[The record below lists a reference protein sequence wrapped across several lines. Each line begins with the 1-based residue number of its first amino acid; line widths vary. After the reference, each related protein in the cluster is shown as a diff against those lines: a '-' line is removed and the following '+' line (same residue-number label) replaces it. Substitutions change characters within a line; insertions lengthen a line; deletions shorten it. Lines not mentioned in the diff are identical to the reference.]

1 MYQNVMF
8 GTSSFYFISLFMK
21 ILFSFPVIIMPFLLR
36 MKHIDSFFLKKLFYF
51 SQFSCLRVDDITMQ
65 IDILGNEWVVTDGVD
80 CISDRILCIVKTFQP
95 MIKVDTAKS
104 DSINDIL
111 MDSSLDH
118 EFFHL
123 LSVHVAGTT
132 VGMGDDHDFLYS

>member
-1 MYQNVMF
+1 
-8 GTSSFYFISLFMK
+8 
-21 ILFSFPVIIMPFLLR
+21 
-36 MKHIDSFFLKKLFYF
+36 
-51 SQFSCLRVDDITMQ
+51 MQ
-65 IDILGNEWVVTDGVD
+65 IDILGNERVVTNGVD

-118 EFFHL
+118 EFLHL

-132 VGMGDDHDFLYS
+132 IGMGDDHDFLYSQFVDGNQEAAHG

>member
-1 MYQNVMF
+1 
-8 GTSSFYFISLFMK
+8 
-21 ILFSFPVIIMPFLLR
+21 
-36 MKHIDSFFLKKLFYF
+36 MKHIDNFFLKKLFYF

-65 IDILGNEWVVTDGVD
+65 IDILGNERVVTNGVD
-80 CISDRILCIVKTFQP
+80 CISDRILCIVKTFQL

-118 EFFHL
+118 EFLHL

>member
-1 MYQNVMF
+1 
-8 GTSSFYFISLFMK
+8 
-21 ILFSFPVIIMPFLLR
+21 MPFLLR
-36 MKHIDSFFLKKLFYF
+36 MKHIDNFFLKKLFYF
-51 SQFSCLRVDDITMQ
+51 SQFSCLGVDDITMQ
-65 IDILGNEWVVTDGVD
+65 IDILGNEWVVADGVD

-118 EFFHL
+118 EFLHL
-123 LSVHVAGTT
+123 FSVHVAGTT
-132 VGMGDDHDFLYS
+132 IGMGDDHDFLYS